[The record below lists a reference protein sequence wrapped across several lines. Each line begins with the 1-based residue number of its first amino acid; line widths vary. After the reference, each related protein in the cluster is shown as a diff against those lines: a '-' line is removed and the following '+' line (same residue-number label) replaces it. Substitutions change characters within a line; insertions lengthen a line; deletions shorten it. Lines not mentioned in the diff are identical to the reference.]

1 MKRPLNLAH
10 RGARKQA
17 PENTVPAFQLAERLG
32 ADGVE
37 MDVMLCATGELVVTH
52 DDDLSIHSNATGSVA
67 STPLS
72 NLKNLDFGSHFSTE
86 YAGTQIPTLQ
96 EVIDSLNS
104 RMFINI
110 EMKTIS
116 LRPHKIAAAVARII
130 SQNNLYKRVLV
141 SSFNPIA
148 LRILSELDPQIRIGF
163 LYQFRLPM
171 ISIRHLFRG
180 RSLSLNALHPD
191 EQLITPRYMQTALAH
206 GYSVN
211 TWTVNNQQRMR
222 ELIGLGVTSI
232 ITDYPDLLKNVL
244 DSI

>member
-10 RGARKQA
+10 RGARRQA
-17 PENTVPAFQLAERLG
+17 PENTIPAFQLAERLG

-37 MDVMLCATGELVVTH
+37 LDVLVCATGELVVTH
-52 DDDLSIHSNATGSVA
+52 DDDLSVHSNATGSVA

-72 NLKNLDFGSHFSTE
+72 GLRELDFGSHFSTE

-96 EVIDSLNS
+96 EVIDSLSS

-110 EMKTIS
+110 EMKTLS
-116 LRPHKIAAAVARII
+116 LKPHKIVTAVAEFVAKN
-130 SQNNLYKRVLV
+130 SLYKRVLV

-148 LRILSELDPQIRIGF
+148 LRMLFSLDPQIQIGF
-163 LYQFRLPM
+163 LYQFKLPM

-180 RSLSLNALHPD
+180 LRLTALHPD
-191 EQLITPRYMQTALAH
+191 EQMITSRYMQTALTH

-211 TWTVNNQQRMR
+211 AWTVNSQQRMK
-222 ELIGLGVTSI
+222 ELAGLGVNSI
-232 ITDYPDLLKNVL
+232 ITDYPDLLKSVL
-244 DSI
+244 DF